1 MELEERITRLEA
13 VVAKNENSAAWEYR
27 VFKSAT
33 FVLFLFA
40 VFAFVVWGSSELI
53 SFAVERFFHVAHAFG
68 L

>member
-13 VVAKNENSAAWEYR
+13 AVAKKDSLATWEYR

-33 FVLFLFA
+33 FVLFLFV

-53 SFAVERFFHVAHAFG
+53 SFAVERFFHVAHIFG